1 MPEPS
6 VSLKDYV
13 DARDHELLRA
23 LEASAAD
30 RARIREEL
38 GGMVRTET
46 FQLAVERIGL
56 LERTVSRLYGG
67 LTVVVALLTLASVL
81 THYLLGP

>member
-13 DARDHELLRA
+13 DARDHELLRQ
-23 LEASAAD
+23 LEASTLD
-30 RARIREEL
+30 RGRIREEL
-38 GGMVRTET
+38 GGMVRQET
-46 FQLAVERIGL
+46 FQLAVDRIGS

-67 LTVVVALLTLASVL
+67 LVVLTALLSVL
-81 THYLLGP
+81 GVVLRYLVG